1 MGKWVSIHK
10 SMIQTR
16 DLWILGMNIFIDI
29 HQSQLFWGEGTRL
42 LTYFD
47 IPYQKDTFE
56 FCSGFGHYLCVCSVT
71 VKLFGNW
78 GRLGETTARK
88 NYESLAQRGKWGFHT
103 HTQLFSW
110 FKNYFTG
117 YRYIV
122 QAHGFLQNVNHFR
135 SNQKDLSENPKMMY
149 LEDNFPI

>member
-47 IPYQKDTFE
+47 IPTKKIHLNFAVALVTTCVSVLWLWNCLAIGED
-56 FCSGFGHYLCVCSVT
+56 SGKPPPAKITKVSHKEGS
-71 VKLFGNW
+71 
-78 GRLGETTARK
+78 EA
-88 NYESLAQRGKWGFHT
+88 ST